1 MPLAK
6 TTAVENIITI
16 ISSAVLHLQNDVSTG
31 SAVRVCIQGYPPD
44 PSELV
49 AVASLMSDL
58 T

>member
-6 TTAVENIITI
+6 TTAVKNIITI
-16 ISSAVLHLQNDVSTG
+16 HSSAVLHLQNDVSTG
-31 SAVRVCIQGYPPD
+31 SAVRVWIQGSPPD

-49 AVASLMSDL
+49 AVASLMSGL